1 MRQCRWSND
10 ALLPPESVT
19 PVNLEPIVMTPGAFS
34 PVNLSSLHSHDIK
47 DIYAFASRHCPQ
59 SGSYWL
65 LAVKEVC
72 LSTAVTVVF
81 LEIRQENYLQDRL
94 KKMPCAFSSPRN
106 TCSLFSP
113 LFSLFSCLAL
123 LLAVSLGNFTCKLQ
137 IQQVTLVFCTPS
149 ASSNFRW
156 ASNSI
161 LTPLFLLHFYGQS
174 TEGGLWWTQDSAI
187 TSNICFQLEMKTDLG
202 EGDGKGKSL

>member
-34 PVNLSSLHSHDIK
+34 PVNLSSLHSHGIK

-59 SGSYWL
+59 SGSCWL

-72 LSTAVTVVF
+72 LSDSSHSCLFRDTTRKLPA
-81 LEIRQENYLQDRL
+81 RQVK

-123 LLAVSLGNFTCKLQ
+123 LLAISLGNFTCKLW
-137 IQQVTLVFCTPS
+137 IQQVTLVFCTLRHPPTS
-149 ASSNFRW
+149 DEHPTASWVLSFSYIFTDK
-156 ASNSI
+156 ALKGDYDELKI
-161 LTPLFLLHFYGQS
+161 LLLHLIFVF
-174 TEGGLWWTQDSAI
+174 
-187 TSNICFQLEMKTDLG
+187 N
-202 EGDGKGKSL
+202 